1 MTSCAP
7 PHHQRTRRLPKLQH
21 RWSVAANRAAQ
32 TVQGVIKRDVLQLL
46 KHTGQRPRRQIFY
59 PARWTAPA
67 RKINT
72 SVTMLSMPS
81 MRLDVPKRHG
91 FADTADKTFGTK
103 ARSWIGSAHRGPPS
117 CRTTEAAFHHIK
129 YGLHR
134 YHFCSPDKGLT

>member
-1 MTSCAP
+1 MQEVRFQHTEVTRLLVTSYAP
-7 PHHQRTRRLPKLQH
+7 PHHQWTRRLPKLQH

-46 KHTGQRPRRQIFY
+46 KHGPETTSSNTLPGEMDRAEKINERKIHRIEKI
-59 PARWTAPA
+59 

-91 FADTADKTFGTK
+91 FADTADKTF
-103 ARSWIGSAHRGPPS
+103 
-117 CRTTEAAFHHIK
+117 
-129 YGLHR
+129 
-134 YHFCSPDKGLT
+134 